1 MSRLTIANIREP
13 DRASGFKYVAFAG
26 EANVGQYK
34 KPYQAKIRVAAGLG
48 SGTFWHGPRRAT
60 AFEAAQDAVD
70 YQNNAKASLRRFTL
84 KSAGH
89 KRPQRRPVAC
99 DPHADRKR
107 ALRAE
112 IRRLER
118 EVAEERQG
126 YVYLAIEIGGGLVYG
141 KIGYTTDLQGRIAS
155 LQTGNPRPLR
165 MHLAKPGTEADEAA
179 LHAKY
184 HKDNVLQEWFLIT
197 GELLLEWD
205 AEHYVSIPSDRKA
218 KVA

>member
-1 MSRLTIANIREP
+1 MTGKYRGQINTGGTNDPKRPEWLAPYKN
-13 DRASGFKYVAFAG
+13 SGV
-26 EANVGQYK
+26 
-34 KPYQAKIRVAAGLG
+34 
-48 SGTFWHGPRRAT
+48 
-60 AFEAAQDAVD
+60 EAAQDVCD
-70 YQNNAKASLRRFTL
+70 YLNSGVAPTPRPPL

-89 KRPQRRPVAC
+89 KRPQRRPAAN
-99 DPHADRKR
+99 DPHAARKR

-126 YVYLAIEIGGGLVYG
+126 YVYLAIEDLPGGPLRYG
-141 KIGYTTDLQGRIAS
+141 KIGYTTDLDARVAA

-165 MHLAKPGTEADEAA
+165 MLYAKPGTEADEAA

-184 HKDNVLQEWFLIT
+184 HKYNVLQEWFLIT
-197 GELLLEWD
+197 KALLLEWD
-205 AEHYVSIPSDRKA
+205 AEHAVPSDRKG